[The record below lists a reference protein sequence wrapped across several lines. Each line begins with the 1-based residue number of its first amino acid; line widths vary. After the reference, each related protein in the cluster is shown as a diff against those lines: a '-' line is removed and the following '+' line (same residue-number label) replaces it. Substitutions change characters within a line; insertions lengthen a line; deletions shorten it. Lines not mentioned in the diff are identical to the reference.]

1 MSKKTLVFIIVVLAG
16 VGVWWFVSTNPTA
29 TEVTNFQEC
38 VEAGN
43 EVMESYPRQCRAGGE
58 TFTEDI
64 GNMMEKEDL
73 IKVDSPRPN
82 NTVSS
87 TFTISGEARGH
98 WYFEA
103 DFPIEIEDSNG
114 ETLTTVIATAEGDWM
129 TEEFVPFE
137 AEVDLSGID
146 LTDTG
151 NIFLR
156 KDNPSGLPENDD
168 FLRIPVSFE

>member
-1 MSKKTLVFIIVVLAG
+1 MNKKTLIFIIAVLVG
-16 VGVWWFVSTNPTA
+16 VGVWWFASNPTT

-43 EVMESYPRQCRAGGE
+43 EVMESYPRQCSAGGE

-64 GNMMEKEDL
+64 GNEMEKEDL
-73 IKVDSPRPN
+73 IKVDNPRPN
-82 NTVSS
+82 ETVSS
-87 TFTISGEARGH
+87 TFTISGEARGS

-103 DFPIEIEDSNG
+103 DFPVEVEDSEGN
-114 ETLTTVIATAEGDWM
+114 VIANSIATAQGDWM
-129 TEEFVPFE
+129 TEDFVPFE
-137 AEVDLSGID
+137 TQVEIS
-146 LTDTG
+146 TSTTETG

-168 FLRIPVSFE
+168 FLRVPVSFE